1 MNHETIIAL
10 AEKVLSAWFYDQ
22 RFKVAWKPEP
32 ALFLLPAHR
41 AMAELMAARGP
52 SLTDVGLTLEMRRM
66 GQLELFPGLGPGS
79 THQGVQAITEII
91 HGVPVVLDPWEA
103 LGRLREAIAVSALRV
118 GLLKAMAGLDGG
130 QSLAEGRNAVAGL
143 LRATEAATGGNPDN
157 LRQGLADEIQR
168 ELGPARPRGCPT
180 GSGLLDNLTGGVCP
194 GDVWCIG
201 APTSWGK
208 SSYLCALLRLA
219 IASDRRVLI
228 VSGEDPVGLYAQRV
242 ITGLTGVN
250 ATRARDATLRHDER
264 SLVSSVLTGVRD
276 YPFFV
281 NAIGKTIEAV
291 AADVRSVLAASDV
304 SGDRWVVAL
313 DYIQAFRS
321 SVKHQD
327 RRTEIVYCDRQFTD
341 AVKQSGAGGVIMSQI
356 TKDASGRPKMRD
368 CEDLIHAAEVGLYG
382 QIEDTA
388 TLDNDGRKISDK
400 EKSFLVAKN
409 KNGPSGFTIPLPWDD
424 EGARFL
430 PERELF
436 AGDEYLQ

>member
-1 MNHETIIAL
+1 MSPEAL
-10 AEKVLSAWFYDQ
+10 VALSERVLSAWFYDA
-22 RFKVAWKPEP
+22 RFKAAWRPEP
-32 ALFLLPAHR
+32 ALFLLPAHA

-79 THQGVQAITEII
+79 AEQGANAIAQIVL
-91 HGVPVVLDPWEA
+91 GVPVVLDPWEA
-103 LGRLREAIAVSALRV
+103 LGQLREAVAVRALRA
-118 GLLKAMAGLDGG
+118 GLLRAAAGLDDG
-130 QSLAEGRNAVAGL
+130 QGLAEGRNAVAGL
-143 LRATEAATGGNPDN
+143 LRATEAATGGSPEN
-157 LRQGLADEIQR
+157 LRQALADEIRR

-180 GSGLLDNLTGGVCP
+180 GSALLDNLTGGICP

-219 IASDRRVLI
+219 VASDRRVLI
-228 VSGEDPVGLYAQRV
+228 VSGEDPVGLYSQRV
-242 ITGLTGVN
+242 LTGLTGVN
-250 ATRARDATLRHDER
+250 ATRARDATLRPDER
-264 SLVSSVLTGVRD
+264 SLVSNALSGVAD
-276 YPFFV
+276 YPFFLS
-281 NAIGKTIEAV
+281 AIGKTIEAV
-291 AADVRSVLAASDV
+291 AADVRSVLASSDV
-304 SGDRWVVAL
+304 SGDRWLVCL

-321 SVKHQD
+321 CVRHQD

-341 AVKQSGAGGVIMSQI
+341 AVKQSGAAGMIMSQI

-388 TLDNDGRKISDK
+388 ALDHDGRKISDK
-400 EKSFLVAKN
+400 GKSFLVAKN

-424 EGARFL
+424 DGARFM
-430 PERELF
+430 PEHEPV
-436 AGDEYLQ
+436 DEWLQ